1 MKRLR
6 IYTQILHWTSPLLLV
21 LIWLQMM
28 TGMGAFKGRLF
39 RLLTLGLIDPAAA
52 GKLHAVWLPVA
63 TATVVYL
70 HAILGLQVMGRRLAW
85 IRHKTAWEIGVYVL
99 GMVLVAQFLV
109 LYFG

>member
-1 MKRLR
+1 MHRLR
-6 IYTQILHWTSPLLLV
+6 IYTRILYWTSPLLLV
-21 LIWLQMM
+21 LVWLQMM

-63 TATVVYL
+63 TATLVYL

-85 IRHKTAWEIGVYVL
+85 VRHKRAWEIAVFALGVI
-99 GMVLVAQFLV
+99 LVAQFLV
-109 LYFG
+109 LYYG